1 MVGARRTLNRVG
13 LLRRNHS
20 SSFCLLAVMM
30 LLLFNF
36 PEKRQKQTAVFLFF
50 FFPLPPALEIS
61 MKRERKEAVQSFTL
75 SGTWT
80 RLPPQEEGER
90 AGNPNGRPGP
100 RSRHSIAK
108 AGRQETSMA
117 QKRTLRSL
125 SRNNSRFVSWST
137 CMEKKSSSG
146 GLSYWQTKLALIIN
160 RDKGEQFCVKITW
173 RWLIH
178 PFFRSVR
185 LLRTVYCLLF
195 THISTLQGSRVFLFC
210 TKRL

>member
-13 LLRRNHS
+13 LLRRHHS

-36 PEKRQKQTAVFLFF
+36 PETKALANGRSKRLFF
-50 FFPLPPALEIS
+50 FSFPLPPALEIS

-160 RDKGEQFCVKITW
+160 RDKGEQFCVK
-173 RWLIH
+173 
-178 PFFRSVR
+178 
-185 LLRTVYCLLF
+185 
-195 THISTLQGSRVFLFC
+195 
-210 TKRL
+210 